1 MRNEGGVLQCD
12 LDPMT
17 IEREAKTCAGVKN
30 VGDWEVRGSAVVCIV
45 AKIPPPGLEPGS
57 LG

>member
-1 MRNEGGVLQCD
+1 MQCD

-17 IEREAKTCAGVKN
+17 VERPAKTCAGGKN
-30 VGDWEVRGSAVVCIV
+30 VGDWEARRSAVVCIV